1 MTLIVLG
8 EVNYVTFNAMSRDT
22 EGMNQGRNYALGVKQ
37 IHKTTKELLNLVLIS
52 IIQTHFSEP
61 FSERSNFL

>member
-22 EGMNQGRNYALGVKQ
+22 EGMNQGRNYALGVK
-37 IHKTTKELLNLVLIS
+37 
-52 IIQTHFSEP
+52 
-61 FSERSNFL
+61 